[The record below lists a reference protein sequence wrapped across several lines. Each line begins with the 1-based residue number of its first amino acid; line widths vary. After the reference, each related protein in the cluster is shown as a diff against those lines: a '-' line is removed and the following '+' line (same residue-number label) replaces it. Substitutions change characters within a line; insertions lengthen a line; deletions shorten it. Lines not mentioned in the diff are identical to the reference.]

1 MATKIIHPMYV
12 EDNGALVDNTGVP
25 DIFRLTE
32 DAKTKPALSE
42 EDLQKEY
49 DFYMAEILSKRMFDL
64 GLLTK
69 EECTKLSVKNREI
82 FCPYL
87 SELMSK
93 SA

>member
-12 EDNGALVDNTGVP
+12 EDNGALVENTGVP
-25 DIFRLTE
+25 DILRLTAE
-32 DAKTKPALSE
+32 AKTKPALSE
-42 EDLQKEY
+42 DDLQKEY
-49 DFYMAEILSKRMFDL
+49 DFYMAEKLANKLLEKGFLS
-64 GLLTK
+64 K